1 MTYSLKFAASG
12 RNTDLVSDI
21 KQSLF
26 MIVYTGKGERIYMPD
41 YAADALEYVDKPQW
55 EVQGLKVSIAESVA
69 KYEPRVRLESIIVYQ
84 TDLPQGIIGIKLS
97 CQILATGQSE
107 VFDFTNAATSERK
120 LSL

>member
-26 MIVYTGKGERIYMPD
+26 MIVYTGKSERIYMPD

-55 EVQGLKVSIAESVA
+55 EVQGLKVSIAEAVA
-69 KYEPRVRLESIIVYQ
+69 KYEPRVRLEGIIVYQ

-107 VFDFTNAATSERK
+107 VFDFTNA
-120 LSL
+120 